1 MLIANLLAAVVRYHF
16 RRHMHPLLGA
26 SLPRPAPQEGRSY
39 LLYLHVPFCEHL
51 CSFCFFHRVRFDSER
66 AGRYF
71 AALRDDIRAWH
82 RLGYRFCDVYV
93 GGGTPT
99 VAPGEL
105 ETTLALL
112 RDLFPVRSISVET
125 NPNHLLREEVLSVLE
140 RQGVN
145 RLSVG
150 VQSFDDALLQEMG
163 RLQAYGSGAQIL
175 QALHRVQGR
184 FATLNIDLL
193 FNLPHQDMQSLQ
205 RDLRILEEE
214 LRVDQVSYYPLMIEP
229 STRRAISKNMGR
241 PTSSREAVFYR
252 AILDSLRP
260 IYTPGSAWCFNR
272 KPAALDEYIVDH
284 RDFAAAGSGAF
295 SYLHGNFYT
304 NTFSIDRYLDLIGR
318 GCSPLVAAV
327 PLGRREQYRY
337 ALLMGLFGVRLD
349 KRHLRA
355 QYGNGIFDSLR
366 WELFALKRAGAI
378 EEDGD
383 CLRLTERGMYYLVA
397 MMREFFIGV
406 NGLRNRLRLHVRGE
420 PGTERCRDEESPS
433 SERGGTA
440 ACCRRGTGAL

>member
-1 MLIANLLAAVVRYHF
+1 MLIANLMTAVVRHQF
-16 RRHMHPLLGA
+16 RRHMQPMPGA
-26 SLPRPAPQEGRSY
+26 SLPRPAPQQGRSY

-51 CSFCFFHRVRFDSER
+51 CPFCFFHRVRFDPEW
-66 AGRYF
+66 AGHYF

-82 RLGYRFCDVYV
+82 RLGYRFSDVYV

-99 VAPGEL
+99 VVPGEL
-105 ETTLALL
+105 AATLALL

-163 RLQAYGSGAQIL
+163 RLQAYGSEAQIR
-175 QALHRVQGR
+175 QALNRVQGR

-205 RDLRILEEE
+205 RDLRILVEE
-214 LRVDQVSYYPLMIEP
+214 LRVDQVSYYPLMVEP

-252 AILDSLRP
+252 AILDNLRP

-272 KPAALDEYIVDH
+272 KQAALDEYIVDH

-295 SYLHGNFYT
+295 SYLHGTFYT

-327 PLGRREQYRY
+327 PLGLREQYRY

-378 EEDGD
+378 EEYGD
-383 CLRLTERGMYYLVA
+383 CLRLTERGMYYWVA
-397 MMREFFIGV
+397 MMREFFISV
-406 NGLRNRLRLHVRGE
+406 NGLRDRLRLHGRGE
-420 PGTERCRDEESPS
+420 LGTERCQDEESPS
-433 SERGGTA
+433 SEREGTA
-440 ACCRRGTGAL
+440 AYCRRGTGAL